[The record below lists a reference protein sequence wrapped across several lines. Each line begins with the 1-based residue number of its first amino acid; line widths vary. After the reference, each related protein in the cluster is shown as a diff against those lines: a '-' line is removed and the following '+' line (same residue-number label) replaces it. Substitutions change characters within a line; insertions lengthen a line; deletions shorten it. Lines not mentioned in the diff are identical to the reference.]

1 MPQGRGLRLP
11 LISGRRSYYAEG
23 FALWATSFA
32 LGGKGGKTPPG
43 VSRGRLSAPAV
54 PPPDPR
60 LRGLSL
66 RPSAEVP
73 ARKIRFRVSIL
84 SGPLVPGAVQN
95 FSFCHFI
102 AAPGSGQPW
111 QRVQDRVCAGQSRSY
126 KPEPPAG
133 FPPQRSGPEQSG
145 APVWSSA
152 AARLNFGPTAAA
164 ARLRSQLP
172 GNLRLAAAG
181 GSQRKAQR
189 SGFALERRRAES
201 LRPTDVMVYGGRAG
215 QETRPYNVSGG
226 SQQDGKTGGASPS
239 PTGRWGS
246 TLRRRTQ
253 KAQHPAGP

>member
-11 LISGRRSYYAEG
+11 LVFGRLSCYAEVSPFG
-23 FALWATSFA
+23 ATSFA

-43 VSRGRLSAPAV
+43 VSRGRLSAPAG

-111 QRVQDRVCAGQSRSY
+111 QRVQDRVCAGRSRSY
-126 KPEPPAG
+126 EP
-133 FPPQRSGPEQSG
+133 
-145 APVWSSA
+145 
-152 AARLNFGPTAAA
+152 
-164 ARLRSQLP
+164 
-172 GNLRLAAAG
+172 
-181 GSQRKAQR
+181 
-189 SGFALERRRAES
+189 
-201 LRPTDVMVYGGRAG
+201 GRAG
-215 QETRPYNVSGG
+215 HMGP
-226 SQQDGKTGGASPS
+226 P
-239 PTGRWGS
+239 
-246 TLRRRTQ
+246 LRRSRGESGMAQ
-253 KAQHPAGP
+253 KTQHPAGFFRKRAWRGLITIKCIIVYHF